1 MSNSL
6 RGPRGVLPAG
16 FDPALPFALLENSRA
31 HASDATSILFWAPE
45 RAIVAVHGDAIGAA
59 FDALDQARREG
70 LFPCGYVAYEAGY
83 FVADGPRFTMHKARR
98 GALPLV
104 SMQAFARRARLDR
117 SAVDALLEAL
127 SGGAPCAVHDVR
139 LSQDRAAYG
148 ADIDRILDYIRAG
161 DTYQVNYT
169 LKARFAFA
177 GPPAALYRELR
188 RHQAVEFGALL
199 SFPEAR
205 VLSLSPELFLRKEG
219 TTLVSKPMKGT
230 ARRGATPGEDEAIR
244 AALRSDPKTL
254 SENLMI
260 VDLIR
265 NDLGRLADPGTV
277 TTRDL
282 FEIQTFE
289 TVHQMVSTV
298 EARVDRELPVGTA
311 LRHLLPCG
319 SITGAPKVRTME
331 IIEALEAEPRG
342 VYCGAI
348 GHVAPD
354 GDFAFNVPIRTVV
367 STTDGRG
374 ELGIGSGIV
383 AEADAGAEFDE
394 CLLKAQFLGAV
405 NAAFQIIETMRLEP
419 GAALPERFDRHLA
432 RMAASASAFGFA
444 FDAERMTANVRGASG
459 LFAPAQDAKPM
470 PQRVRALLFH
480 DGRFEVTAQPIA
492 TPERAPSPWV
502 AWSAQRID
510 SASIFQ
516 RHKTTVRAL
525 YDRAFD
531 EASAGGAYDVLFL
544 NERGEVAESSRHNVF
559 IERGG
564 VLLTPPLASGA
575 LPGLARA
582 ALLER
587 SSQAAREAV
596 LRVEDVMGADR
607 VLLSNAVRGLVQ
619 VTPMPPP
626 DDMRA
631 PGPARS

>member
-1 MSNSL
+1 MSESL
-6 RGPRGVLPAG
+6 RGPRGAIPAG
-16 FDPALPFALLENSRA
+16 FDPALPFALLESSRA
-31 HASDATSILFWAPE
+31 PAGEAASMLFWAPE
-45 RAIVAVHGDAIGAA
+45 RAIVAARGDAVEAA
-59 FDALDQARREG
+59 FDALDEARREG
-70 LFPCGYVAYEAGY
+70 LFPCGYIAYEAGY
-83 FVADGPRFTMHKARR
+83 VVAGGPRFTARDAGR

-104 SMQAFARRARLDR
+104 SMQAFARRAHLDR
-117 SAVDALLEAL
+117 AAVDALLEAL
-127 SGGAPCAVHDVR
+127 SEGAPCAVHDVR
-139 LSQDRAAYG
+139 LSHDRAAYG
-148 ADIDRILDYIRAG
+148 ADIARILAYIRAG

-199 SFPEAR
+199 AFPEAR

-230 ARRGATPGEDEAIR
+230 ARRGATPAEDDAIR
-244 AALRSDPKTL
+244 AALRADPKTL

-265 NDLGRLADPGTV
+265 NDLGRLAESGTV

-289 TVHQMVSTV
+289 TVHQMVSTI

-319 SITGAPKVRTME
+319 SITGAPKIRTME
-331 IIEALEAEPRG
+331 IIEELEAEPRG

-383 AEADAGAEFDE
+383 AEADAGAEYDE
-394 CLLKAQFLGAV
+394 CLLKARFLGAV
-405 NAAFQIIETMRLEP
+405 NSAFQIIETMRLEP
-419 GAALPERFDRHLA
+419 GAVLPERFDRHLA

-444 FDAERMTANVRGASG
+444 FDAERVAAAVRAVSG
-459 LFAPAQDAKPM
+459 QPG
-470 PQRVRALLFH
+470 RVRALLFH
-480 DGRFEVTAQPIA
+480 DGRVEVTSAPIA
-492 TPERAPSPWV
+492 SRDAASSRRV
-502 AWSAQRID
+502 AWSPQRIE

-516 RHKTTVRAL
+516 RHKTTVRVV
-525 YDRAFD
+525 YNRAFD
-531 EASAGGAYDVLFL
+531 EASAAGAYDVLFL
-544 NERGEVAESSRHNVF
+544 NERGEVAEASRHNVF

-582 ALLER
+582 AILETP
-587 SSQAAREAV
+587 SPAAREAV
-596 LRVEDVMGADR
+596 LRVEDVMGAER
-607 VLLSNAVRGLVQ
+607 VLLCNAVRGLVQ
-619 VTPMPPP
+619 VTPAPPP
-626 DDMRA
+626 DDTRA
-631 PGPARS
+631 PRPARG